1 MPLFPMSNHQCIIIF
16 AKAPVKGHVKTRLAT
31 DMDETDVV
39 NLYKHFVS
47 DILYKIKST
56 GLPHKIFYD
65 PPGTEALMADWLG
78 ADNDFVLQKGEDLG
92 ERMENAF
99 MKLFV
104 NNITRAVIIGT
115 DSPDLPEAY
124 IMDAFSGLE
133 KNDAVIGPA
142 VDGGYYLIGF
152 NKDSIVPEVFA
163 NMPWGTGVVF
173 EKSMAIL
180 NNQNLSVHM
189 LPKWRDVDTLND
201 LKYLI
206 QSLKKNPAIA
216 RQTSSFLTNRG
227 KAEV

>member
-1 MPLFPMSNHQCIIIF
+1 MSHNQCIIIF

-31 DMDETDVV
+31 DMDEADVV
-39 NLYKHFVS
+39 NLYRYFVL
-47 DILYKIKST
+47 DVLYKIKST

-78 ADNDFVLQKGEDLG
+78 ANNDFVLQKGKNLG

-99 MKLFV
+99 MKLFI

-124 IMDAFSGLE
+124 ILDAFSGLE

-152 NKDSIVPEVFA
+152 NKDSIIPEVFA
-163 NMPWGTGVVF
+163 NMPWGTDTVF
-173 EKSMAIL
+173 EKTMAIL
-180 NNQNLSVHM
+180 NKRNLSVRV
-189 LPKWRDVDTLND
+189 LPKWRDVDTIDD
-201 LKYLI
+201 LRHLI
-206 QSLKKNPAIA
+206 QSLKKKPALA
-216 RQTSSFLTNRG
+216 PATYSFLTNRM
-227 KAEV
+227 AS